1 MFEMAEYL
9 HAHPMNGRI
18 AGWNIGIVS
27 SLNDGAVNNLD
38 GLTNDQIYPFVEA
51 GTVAEY
57 INQAGV

>member
-1 MFEMAEYL
+1 
-9 HAHPMNGRI
+9 MNGRI